1 MNKTDW
7 MQRHEALKA
16 RARAKLETMPDD
28 EIRDMLVEAGH
39 DTARKGFVCSDG
51 RIDTMGR
58 EQMINLAVSGI
69 ALRDWVDRLSTSNA
83 V

>member
-28 EIRDMLVEAGH
+28 EIRDLLVKSGY
-39 DTARKGFVCSDG
+39 DTAQKDFVCSDG
-51 RIDTMGR
+51 RINTMGR
-58 EQMINLAVSGI
+58 EQMINLAVSGL
-69 ALRDWVDRLSTSNA
+69 ALGDWVKRLSA
-83 V
+83 